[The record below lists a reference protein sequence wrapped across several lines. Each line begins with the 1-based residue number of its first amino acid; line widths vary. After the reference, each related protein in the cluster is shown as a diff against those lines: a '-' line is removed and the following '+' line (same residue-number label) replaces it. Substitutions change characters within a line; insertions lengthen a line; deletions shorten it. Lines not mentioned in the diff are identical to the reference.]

1 MIRIFPPSDRK
12 FLRNLTLALALAT
25 AALTSQAVQGEV
37 LASESGVNAGL
48 LTCRSLPNTR
58 VNWILYSS
66 VELRCVFDTPRGQE
80 HYAGKTGIGL
90 GVDLAWRPET
100 ALRFVVLMAST
111 DVEIGS
117 HALAGHYAG
126 GSVSASLGTTVGVSV
141 LVGGGPKSISLEPLA
156 VETGSGLGAAA
167 GLTYLA
173 LTPSY

>member
-1 MIRIFPPSDRK
+1 MIRIFPPSNRK
-12 FLRNLTLALALAT
+12 FVKSLSLVLVLAT
-25 AALTSQAVQGEV
+25 AALTGQAVQGES
-37 LASESGVNAGL
+37 LAAESGVNAGL
-48 LTCRSLPNTR
+48 LTCHSLPNTR
-58 VNWILYSS
+58 TNWILYSS

-100 ALRFVVLMAST
+100 ALRFVVVMAST

-126 GSVSASLGTTVGVSV
+126 GSASASVGMTVGVSA
-141 LVGGGPKSISLEPLA
+141 LVGGGPKNISLEPLA
-156 VETGSGLGAAA
+156 IETGSGLGAAA
-167 GLTYLA
+167 GLSYLT